1 MSDNTNA
8 DSNMQILLFK
18 KYNLLKN
25 IGGGAFGTV
34 FLGENVWTKEK
45 VAIKIE
51 ERKNQKN
58 SLEKEA
64 YILFLLKGPG
74 LPEIISFGKTK
85 RYNILIETL
94 LGRSLYQIY
103 NECDK
108 KFTIKD
114 VCMLSIQML
123 ERLEYIHS
131 KNFIHRDIKPH
142 NFLVSS
148 KNESLIYLIDFGL
161 AKKYRSDRGNH
172 VKFALTK
179 HITGTPRFCSINA
192 MRGVEQSRRDD
203 LESLSYL
210 IMYFLKGSLP
220 WQGLKIASRP
230 QRFKEITRLKK
241 TFKVESFAENI
252 PPEIILFCKYV
263 RKLGFTENPKY
274 EYMKKLFLSVLSKYG
289 FINDNKF
296 SWISKI
302 NEINIENI
310 RNLHLHKN
318 SPHKRLIE
326 KLRNSLH
333 EKQKAKSREKDN
345 NNDYTLTTIFM
356 ENNNNTSDISELNK
370 RQNELGKKVL
380 IQSND
385 NEIYVQ
391 NNLIQLNIE
400 NSKHSYNYPLV
411 IYQNN
416 LSKKNQ
422 DNNFNKIAQTFQSND
437 SNVLKQNKINIPDK
451 ISMINVTGSN
461 LVNMQFSANQE
472 LFIPEKETEI
482 NKNQNKTIKIHDYIR
497 QEEKEG
503 GVIDKDFDYRENDY
517 FKINKPVFP
526 PEQIEQE
533 NEINKNK
540 LTIPIEIANK
550 KNENNIVKSK
560 TYISHNNIGHSYRN
574 KSNIKKIGNNVIKNI
589 NNNNKNNNEVKKS
602 NKNMVIS
609 FNDNENTKINKCPS
623 PKNQEIKFNSFFIKK
638 VSINLNKNI
647 KMNNTSPKNINPKNN
662 DNNYNTNKTA
672 KKEMKCFKINQLKKQ
687 SKNIQDATQEQIKN
701 INSSYEMQS
710 PNMINSNININ
721 NHKNFQTDINYNINK
736 DKLNVNNKRSN
747 PQYRINKINNE
758 VVNSIKNSSI
768 NSNNYKKE
776 NNFIKINLN
785 VKQKNQINS
794 NSNELININ
803 NSNRLRN
810 NQNNN
815 ILHMINDNNSN
826 NNEYTQNK
834 SYQIQNNYQRMN
846 LNLNP
851 FKQLNN
857 NPNNNQKKNQN
868 HKNNNII
875 INNLIIKNNCNN
887 LFYKNN
893 SNKNSNQ
900 NKNQNRKNIDLR
912 NSINT
917 TGQQI
922 YSSNVQY
929 KSILQRY
936 NLQNGNNILTS
947 PK

>member
-1 MSDNTNA
+1 MSDNNNE

-34 FLGENVWTKEK
+34 FLGENVRTKEK

-74 LPEIISFGKTK
+74 LPEVISFGKTK
-85 RYNILIETL
+85 RYNVLIETL
-94 LGRSLYQIY
+94 LGRSLYEIY
-103 NECDK
+103 NDCDK

-114 VCMLSIQML
+114 ICMLSIQTL

-172 VKFALTK
+172 VKFTMTK

-210 IMYFLKGSLP
+210 IIYFLKGSLP
-220 WQGLKIASRP
+220 WQGLKITSRP

-241 TFKVESFAENI
+241 TLKIESLDANI

-274 EYMKKLFLSVLSKYG
+274 EYMKKLFHSVLSKYG

-296 SWISKI
+296 SWISRI
-302 NEINIENI
+302 NEINLENI

-326 KLRNSLH
+326 KLRSSL
-333 EKQKAKSREKDN
+333 EKKQKEKSKEKEN

-356 ENNNNTSDISELNK
+356 ENNNISDISELNK
-370 RQNELGKKVL
+370 RQNELGKKAL

-385 NEIYVQ
+385 NEILVK
-391 NNLIQLNIE
+391 NNLIQLNLE

-411 IYQNN
+411 VYQNN

-422 DNNFNKIAQTFQSND
+422 DNNFNKIAKTFQSND
-437 SNVLKQNKINIPDK
+437 SNVLQQNEINIPDK
-451 ISMINVTGSN
+451 ISMINITGSN
-461 LVNMQFSANQE
+461 LINMQFSANQE
-472 LFIPEKETEI
+472 LLIPETEKEN
-482 NKNQNKTIKIHDYIR
+482 NKNQSKVIKIHDYIR

-526 PEQIEQE
+526 PEQIDYE
-533 NEINKNK
+533 NEMNKNK
-540 LTIPIEIANK
+540 LTIPIENMNK
-550 KNENNIVKSK
+550 KNENDIVKCK
-560 TYISHNNIGHSYRN
+560 TYISHNNLRNSYRN
-574 KSNIKKIGNNVIKNI
+574 KKNAAKIINNI
-589 NNNNKNNNEVKKS
+589 NNNENEVKKS

-609 FNDNENTKINKCPS
+609 FNGKDNNFINNISSSPRIQEN
-623 PKNQEIKFNSFFIKK
+623 KFNSFFVKK
-638 VSINLNKNI
+638 VSINLNKNL
-647 KMNNTSPKNINPKNN
+647 KLNNLSPKTINLKDYNNSTKNSIKKN
-662 DNNYNTNKTA
+662 A
-672 KKEMKCFKINQLKKQ
+672 KILKINKPQRQ
-687 SKNIQDATQEQIKN
+687 SKNSHNIQNATQNQMKN
-701 INSSYEMQS
+701 INSSYELQN
-710 PNMINSNININ
+710 PKMINSNININ
-721 NHKNFQTDINYNINK
+721 NHKILQTDINYNINK
-736 DKLNVNNKRSN
+736 DKLNNNYKRVNPK
-747 PQYRINKINNE
+747 YKINKINTEGN
-758 VVNSIKNSSI
+758 NNTKI
-768 NSNNYKKE
+768 NPITLHNYRKE
-776 NNFIKINLN
+776 NNLIQNNSNIR
-785 VKQKNQINS
+785 QKNQINY
-794 NSNELININ
+794 NNKEIVN

-810 NQNNN
+810 NENNN
-815 ILHMINDNNSN
+815 VFHFINENNSFN
-826 NNEYTQNK
+826 NGYIQNK
-834 SYQIQNNYQRMN
+834 SYQIQNNYQRKN

-851 FKQLNN
+851 FKKVNN
-857 NPNNNQKKNQN
+857 NNNLNNNQKKNQN
-868 HKNNNII
+868 PKNNNII
-875 INNLIIKNNCNN
+875 INNLIIKNNCDN

-893 SNKNSNQ
+893 SNKNTIQ
-900 NKNQNRKNIDLR
+900 NKNQIRKNIDLR

-917 TGQQI
+917 SGQPI
-922 YSSNVQY
+922 YSSHIQY

-936 NLQNGNNILTS
+936 NFQNGNNVLTS